1 MLFKSCIFLFR
12 SCLNSNIHLHN
23 QIIRLYSITQT
34 YTADYRIKG
43 SKFLSYISPADS
55 TDAAEKYLEEIRSL
69 HPTATH
75 HCYAFR
81 VDPGKLVE
89 FSQDDGEPNGTAGPP
104 ILNVMR
110 SSELINAIAIVVRYY
125 GGTNLGKSG
134 LIDAY
139 GKATKQAL
147 ENAKLKTIVP
157 TQKFSITYPYNQ
169 QSAIDKLKHTFTLF
183 EIDANYA
190 EYVTLQVG
198 CPVEEQSA
206 VYKSLLSMEHLSIEV
221 EKKGQSYH
229 IHS

>member
-1 MLFKSCIFLFR
+1 M
-12 SCLNSNIHLHN
+12 
-23 QIIRLYSITQT
+23 YSITQT

-43 SKFLSYISPADS
+43 SKFLSYISPAD
-55 TDAAEKYLEEIRSL
+55 TTEVAEKYLEEIKTL

-81 VDPGKLVE
+81 VNPGDLVE

-104 ILNVMR
+104 ILNAMR
-110 SSELINAIAIVVRYY
+110 SSELVNAVSIVVRYY

-139 GKATKQAL
+139 GKSVEHAL
-147 ENAKLKTIVP
+147 KKSDLKTIVP
-157 TQKFSITYPYNQ
+157 TQQFSIIYPYNQ

-183 EIDANYA
+183 EIDAIYA
-190 EYVTLQVG
+190 ENVTLQVG
-198 CPVEEQSA
+198 CPVSEQKA
-206 VYKSLLSMEHLSIEV
+206 VYKSLLSMEHLLIDV
-221 EKKGQSYH
+221 EKLGQSYH